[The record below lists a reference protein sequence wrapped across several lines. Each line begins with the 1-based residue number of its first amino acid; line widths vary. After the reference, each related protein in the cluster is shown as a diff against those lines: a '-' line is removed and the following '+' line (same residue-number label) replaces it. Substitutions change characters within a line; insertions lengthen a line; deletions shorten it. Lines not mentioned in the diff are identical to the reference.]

1 MKQNNIE
8 QFLTENPIVPVVTFN
23 SVKEVDNVIEKLLG
37 IEIRCIEV
45 TLRTDAALECIA
57 YIKQNFGS
65 EITVGMGTVI
75 NTQQVK
81 DAMDLQVD
89 FMVSPGISR
98 TLADAFEKS
107 NIAYVPG
114 VSTPSEII
122 NAIEQGFDVLKFF
135 PANLFGGIA
144 ALKTY
149 GQVFPKVKFCPTG
162 GISEDTYKNYLEL
175 NNVIAVGGSWMM
187 K

>member
-8 QFLTENPIVPVVTFN
+8 RILTENPIVPVVTFH
-23 SVKEVDNVIEKLLG
+23 SVKEVDDVIEKLLHK
-37 IEIRCIEV
+37 EISCIEV

-57 YIKQNFGS
+57 YIKQQYA

-81 DAMDLQVD
+81 EAMDLKVD
-89 FMVSPGISR
+89 FMVSPGLSR
-98 TLADAFEKS
+98 NLADAFNQS
-107 NIAYVPG
+107 SIAFVPG
-114 VSTPSEII
+114 VATPSEII
-122 NAIEQGFDVLKFF
+122 NAIDLGFEVLKFF